1 MAAASVAG
9 LGLIGCGMP
18 VDGESR
24 RDEENRVIPVVEAVQ
39 ARFGS
44 LPLEERVT
52 GVVRARNQVAI
63 QAEITAPVVEVFVR
77 SGEAVQRGQPLVRL
91 DDRTLRDQLR
101 QAEANVRLAQ
111 ASARE
116 SRARVAELQAQVV
129 RSRALAAQEL
139 ISDLELETQEAQLL
153 AGEASADQAD
163 ARVEQAEAIVQERQT
178 ALQRT
183 LVRAPVSGR
192 VGQRQAEVGM
202 LVDSGSVLFLIGD
215 LEDLMV
221 EVPLTEEMLGYLRAG
236 QQVRI
241 RTDARSDAPIGAE
254 LSRISPFLE
263 AGSFS
268 TVGEIDVRN
277 TEGRLS
283 PGMFVAVDVLYGE
296 SEHATLV
303 PTAAIWEN
311 PRSGLRGV
319 WIVRSMPTVATP
331 TGDAAQS
338 DVRPVELRA
347 IEVLAEGRLSVGL
360 RGVEQD
366 EWVVT
371 VGQHLL
377 RAEEGARVRAVTWD
391 QVLGLQAL
399 QREDLLHRFLA
410 KQQEVARET
419 GAAPVVRPLYETKTS
434 PPAPAQR
441 VPESTF

>member
-1 MAAASVAG
+1 LAAVSVAG

-63 QAEITAPVVEVFVR
+63 QAEITAPVVEVLVR

-163 ARVEQAEAIVQERQT
+163 ARVEQAEAVVQERQT

-192 VGQRQAEVGM
+192 VGQRRAEVGM

-221 EVPLTEEMLGYLRAG
+221 EVPLTEEMLGFVRVG

-241 RTDARSDAPIGAE
+241 QTDARGDAPIGAE

-268 TVGEIDVRN
+268 TVGEIDVRS

-296 SEHATLV
+296 SEQATLV
-303 PTAAIWEN
+303 PTAAIWED

-331 TGDAAQS
+331 TGDTAQS

-347 IEVLAEGRLSVGL
+347 IEVLAEGRFSVGL
-360 RGVEQD
+360 RGVDQD

-377 RAEEGARVRAVTWD
+377 RPEEGARVRAVTWD

-399 QREDLLHRFLA
+399 QREDLLHRFLE
-410 KQQEVARET
+410 KQQEVAREA
-419 GAAPVVRPLYETKTS
+419 GVAPVVRPLYETKTS